1 MKIKFTD
8 RTGLF
13 MKIPVISKTIKKLIR
28 VQIQHAV
35 NEILPHGGIGDWHL
49 AVMGPWAKGIR
60 NIPHGRKQL
69 VQYVVF
75 IPQYLQK

>member
-1 MKIKFTD
+1 
-8 RTGLF
+8 
-13 MKIPVISKTIKKLIR
+13 MKIPVISNTIKKLIG

-60 NIPHGRKQL
+60 GAIS
-69 VQYVVF
+69 VEF
-75 IPQYLQK
+75 IIIDR